1 MEEYIEN
8 EINRLRTTKGAT
20 QEELASAV
28 GVSRQTIIAIERGK
42 YTPSV
47 LLALK
52 LGKYFGASVEKLFTI
67 RHEK

>member
-1 MEEYIEN
+1 MKESIANIVQE
-8 EINRLRTTKGAT
+8 LRIDATMT

-28 GVSRQTIIAIERGK
+28 GVSRQTIIAIEKGN

-52 LGKYFGASVEKLFTI
+52 ISATFKQPVEKIFSITY
-67 RHEK
+67 EK